1 MKKCD
6 RLEIDSRPR
15 RIPHFPFFF
24 QFTRRKNT
32 RAVRITSWY
41 PEVSGSHFG
50 LPPML
55 GPQNDWTEWQKGVN
69 DNVCALAT
77 VTNKKSQK
85 NPGLQSIEGVASRK
99 VTDLEA

>member
-15 RIPHFPFFF
+15 RIAHFPFFSVYKKEEYEGREHYVMVSRS
-24 QFTRRKNT
+24 QRKPFWLAT
-32 RAVRITSWY
+32 Q
-41 PEVSGSHFG
+41 
-50 LPPML
+50 LD
-55 GPQNDWTEWQKGVN
+55 PQNDWTEWQKGVN
-69 DNVCALAT
+69 DDVCALAT